1 MLDAH
6 CFKRRAVY
14 EMTKITR
21 THSEDALGNLP
32 VVPVPAGPSVST
44 APTSAQ
50 PVAIP
55 GYLIKSVYGRAPKVK
70 DFYRVL
76 SQKHAEAAKQKWSR
90 HGR

>member
-6 CFKRRAVY
+6 CFKRSAVY

-21 THSEDALGNLP
+21 THSEDGLGNLP
-32 VVPVPAGPSVST
+32 VVLVPTGPSGAT
-44 APTSAQ
+44 TPPSAQ

-76 SQKHAEAAKQKWSR
+76 SQKHGEAAKQKWSR